1 MIKSFCKINLSLRVL
16 KRLKNGMHN
25 IQSNSVLLNFYDE
38 IKIEVIKNKTDLI
51 IFNGKFGK
59 EINITKNSVIKTMK
73 LLRSKGFIN
82 KKVYYKILV
91 NKKIPI
97 FSGLGGGT
105 SNAAFLIKNFIKGK
119 ISKKLMNLF
128 ADRLGSDLR
137 LFFFDQLFQKNLKT
151 IIKYKKKFNLHF
163 VIIFPNIKCSTKKI
177 YSGVKNFSRPSKI
190 NFETITYK
198 PKFIELIKKDKNDLQ
213 FISSKNYPVIKK
225 IINYLSDQK
234 GCLISRMTGSG
245 SACYGMF
252 KSQKLAKLGL
262 NSIKKKFPN
271 YWGVVTKTI

>member
-51 IFNGKFGK
+51 TFNGKFGK

-105 SNAAFLIKNFIKGK
+105 SNAAFLIKNFIKSK

-128 ADRLGSDLR
+128 VDRLGSDLR

-177 YSGVKNFSRPSKI
+177 YSEVKNFSRPSKI